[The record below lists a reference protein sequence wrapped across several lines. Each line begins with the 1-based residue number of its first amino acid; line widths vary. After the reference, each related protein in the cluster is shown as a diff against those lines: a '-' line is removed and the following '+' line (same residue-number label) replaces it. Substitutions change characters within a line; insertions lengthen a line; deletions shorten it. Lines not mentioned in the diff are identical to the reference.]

1 LAKGSLGFLDLAQSR
16 LLLVKDD
23 FGLERS
29 EAIHWTEDGLDWVSL
44 DLAMDEIE
52 DLSNSRFF
60 NFRDHFF

>member
-1 LAKGSLGFLDLAQSR
+1 MDLAQLR
-16 LLLVKDD
+16 QLLVKDD

-52 DLSNSRFF
+52 DFSGSAFF
-60 NFRDHFF
+60 NFRDHYF

>member
-1 LAKGSLGFLDLAQSR
+1 LDLAQLR
-16 LLLVKDD
+16 QLLVKDD

-29 EAIHWTEDGLDWVSL
+29 QTIHLAEDGLDWVSL

-52 DLSNSRFF
+52 DLSNSGFF